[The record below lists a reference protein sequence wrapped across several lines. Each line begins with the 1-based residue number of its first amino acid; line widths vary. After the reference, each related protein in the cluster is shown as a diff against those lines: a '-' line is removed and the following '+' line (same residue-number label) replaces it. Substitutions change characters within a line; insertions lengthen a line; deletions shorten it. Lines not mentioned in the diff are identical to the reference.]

1 MTRKLGP
8 DAALKGSF
16 AVSELLKEIGG
27 YVLLVL
33 AIFAAPLLAA
43 VIG

>member
-1 MTRKLGP
+1 MGGRWGP
-8 DAALKGSF
+8 EGASPMSG
-16 AVSELLKEIGG
+16 LLKEIGG
-27 YVLLVL
+27 YVLLAL

>member
-1 MTRKLGP
+1 
-8 DAALKGSF
+8 
-16 AVSELLKEIGG
+16 VSGLLKEIGS

>member
-1 MTRKLGP
+1 MSGL
-8 DAALKGSF
+8 F
-16 AVSELLKEIGG
+16 KEIGG
-27 YVLLVL
+27 YVLLAL